1 MSRNRIL
8 QAFQPFNSDVC
19 VEKRHCIPIHKQQPL
34 QNCCR
39 LQKPQRRIGNK
50 VRDLGVD
57 CNSSAP
63 SLDAYP
69 WFCLKLLEWDCVRRL
84 NQSHNVGMLM
94 LSGEPLQALGNT
106 NVPERYGL
114 CAAAVLVLWLL
125 CRISIILLQ
134 WIAQKPTALLL
145 KHFSYRL
152 LPAVLRWLDTTT
164 LFDGLVIIIYVIV
177 NILCAVV
184 GTHSWSQINIRL
196 GILAT
201 MNFLPLLAGM
211 GFGPSADAVGVH
223 RHVYTQ
229 AHRWIGRVCALQAV
243 VHGSISLATS
253 SKGSWSG
260 RSGSIPLVVRLR
272 GLRRS
277 DACARADSDIGRRS
291 RVPV

>member
-1 MSRNRIL
+1 
-8 QAFQPFNSDVC
+8 
-19 VEKRHCIPIHKQQPL
+19 
-34 QNCCR
+34 
-39 LQKPQRRIGNK
+39 
-50 VRDLGVD
+50 
-57 CNSSAP
+57 
-63 SLDAYP
+63 
-69 WFCLKLLEWDCVRRL
+69 
-84 NQSHNVGMLM
+84 MLM

-125 CRISIILLQ
+125 CRISVILLQ
-134 WIAQKPTALLL
+134 WIAQKPTAFLL
-145 KHFSYRL
+145 KHVSYRL

-164 LFDGLVIIIYVIV
+164 LSDGLVIIIYVIV

-201 MNFLPLLAGM
+201 VNFLPLLAGM

-253 SKGSWSG
+253 SKGSWSD
-260 RSGSIPLVVRLR
+260 RAGSIPLVVRLR
-272 GLRRS
+272 GLCRS
-277 DACARADSDIGRRS
+277 DVRARADSI
-291 RVPV
+291 